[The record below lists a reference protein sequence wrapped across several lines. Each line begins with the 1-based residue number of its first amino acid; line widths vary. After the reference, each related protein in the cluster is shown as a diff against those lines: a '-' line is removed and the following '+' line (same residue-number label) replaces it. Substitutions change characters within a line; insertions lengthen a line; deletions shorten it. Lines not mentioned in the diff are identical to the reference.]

1 MSCSHEESR
10 HVAVS
15 ADLLLGSTGTLF
27 ALFSS
32 FGKPVSSVFLNKSA
46 SGHSHDIDAIISD
59 VLFLVVDYYDTVTII
74 YLC

>member
-10 HVAVS
+10 HVTVS

-27 ALFSS
+27 SW
-32 FGKPVSSVFLNKSA
+32 FGSSVFLNKSA
-46 SGHSHDIDAIISD
+46 SGHSHDINAIISD